1 MGLDGAHGDDIG
13 RPRGN
18 RVVSVAAFL
27 AELQRCDVQ
36 VWSDGDELRCNAPAG
51 TLTQTLRTQLGER
64 KTEILRFLRS
74 AEAARQ
80 QLRAIVPLQ
89 PRGPR
94 TAVFAV
100 GGHNGDVFCYRALSR
115 CLGSDQ
121 PFYGLRPPGLDGE
134 CTPLTS
140 MADLAAHFAG
150 QIFAFHSGGGIIVA
164 GYCAGGAIAFE
175 VARQLQARGVAVEL
189 VALFAG
195 RYPTWF
201 GPLSQLR
208 HRAEYYAGRIDAHAR
223 MLMTSAPTDRWRYLA
238 SVLDRGVRDN
248 VPRARPDDPASALVA
263 TVQRATMAA
272 IRGYRPEFFPGRLA
286 LFLPSAH
293 ARRRADGLIR
303 WHGLAHEVTEYCG
316 PPGCGGDAMLL
327 EPHVRAVAAL
337 FRSCCDH
344 YRIS

>member
-1 MGLDGAHGDDIG
+1 M
-13 RPRGN
+13 
-18 RVVSVAAFL
+18 SVAAFL

-51 TLTQTLRTQLGER
+51 TLTKTLRTQLGER

-80 QLRAIVPLQ
+80 QLRAVVPLQ

-100 GGHNGDVFCYRALSR
+100 GGHNGDVFCYRPLSR

-134 CTPLTS
+134 CAPLTS
-140 MADLAAHFAG
+140 IPDLASHFAG
-150 QIFAFHSGGGIIVA
+150 QILAFQSGGRLIVA

-175 VARQLQARGVAVEL
+175 VARQLQARGAAVKL

-201 GPLSQLR
+201 GRLSQLR

-223 MLMTSAPTDRWRYLA
+223 MLMTGAPTDRWHHLA
-238 SVLDRGVRDN
+238 SVLDRGFRSAAA
-248 VPRARPDDPASALVA
+248 PRGRPDDPASALVA

-272 IRGYRPEFFPGRLA
+272 IRSYRPEFFPGRLA
-286 LFLPSAH
+286 LFLPSAR
-293 ARRRADGLIR
+293 ARRRADGLLQWR
-303 WHGLAHEVTEYCG
+303 GLAREVTEYCG
-316 PPGCGGDAMLL
+316 PPGCAGDDMLL

-337 FRSCCDH
+337 FRACCDH
-344 YRIS
+344 DRIS